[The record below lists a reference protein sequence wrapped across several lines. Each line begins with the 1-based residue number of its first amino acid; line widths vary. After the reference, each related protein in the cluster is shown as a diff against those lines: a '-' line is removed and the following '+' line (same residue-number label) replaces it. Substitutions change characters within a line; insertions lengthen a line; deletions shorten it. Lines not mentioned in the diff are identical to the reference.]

1 MQPTITQP
9 AWCHLCGL
17 WRTQLVEVGYA
28 APAASAP
35 AGAPALRVC
44 AGCAAALAQV
54 ARGATRTPAEEPVV
68 YQGVRL
74 RSRRAAR
81 WAVFFTTLG
90 LAWHYETRGFV
101 REDGTP
107 YLPDFYLGAWGHWVT
122 ISQHPPGPAALALAE
137 AFCHAVGPL
146 LLVAGAPV
154 PERHAIWGWQ
164 TLDRGPVLLEYTQA
178 DWTRCR
184 DCGGGWWIRSDN
196 CGTYPLAGC
205 GQPTCRVYRWPIRT
219 ADVDQAY
226 RRARYAR
233 FAPGTAS
240 A

>member
-9 AWCHLCGL
+9 ASCHLCGL
-17 WRTQLVEVGYA
+17 WRAQLVEVAYA

-44 AGCAAALAQV
+44 VGCAAALAQV
-54 ARGATRTPAEEPVV
+54 AREAVRTPAEEPVV

-81 WAVFFTTLG
+81 WAAFFTTLG

-154 PERHAIWGWQ
+154 PERHEIWGWQ
-164 TLDRGPVLLEYTQA
+164 TLDRHTHEAKTVSASMGKQDRSLPTVL
-178 DWTRCR
+178 
-184 DCGGGWWIRSDN
+184 
-196 CGTYPLAGC
+196 
-205 GQPTCRVYRWPIRT
+205 RWVT
-219 ADVDQAY
+219 
-226 RRARYAR
+226 
-233 FAPGTAS
+233 
-240 A
+240 

>member
-1 MQPTITQP
+1 MPRRRRLPPLGRRPCGCAP
-9 AWCHLCGL
+9 AVPPPWRRWPGGPPGPPRRNRWCTRASACA
-17 WRTQLVEVGYA
+17 RA
-28 APAASAP
+28 AP
-35 AGAPALRVC
+35 R
-44 AGCAAALAQV
+44 
-54 ARGATRTPAEEPVV
+54 
-68 YQGVRL
+68 
-74 RSRRAAR
+74 
-81 WAVFFTTLG
+81 AVFFTTLG

-154 PERHAIWGWQ
+154 PERHEIWGWQ